1 LAASAVLSEVNA
13 VIVECRLDNLLQ
25 LIGGNLTVEKLEDTL
40 FLLKAEIE
48 KLEANTIEIE
58 INPDRQDMLSA
69 EGIARAVR
77 AFLGLET
84 EPKTYSARKSGKQVV
99 VKSGLEKVRPFI
111 SCGIVRDVET
121 SEELVRDYMHL
132 QESLTATHGRN
143 RKKASIG
150 LYVLDMIKFPVVYA
164 PERPESIRFAPLGQ
178 EVAIDGPTIL
188 KTHEKG
194 LIYGPIISG
203 FKKWPLLKD
212 SSGNILSLPPVI
224 NSNDL
229 GRITMNTHDLFVEV
243 TGTLKSCVGQA
254 LNIILTSLADRGGKI
269 ESVTVV
275 YPDGTEV
282 ETPDLK
288 PGKVVIE
295 TDEVLHLTGLALGD
309 QEVVK
314 CLQKMCY
321 GARILSKGK
330 ISVEVPPYRT
340 DILHRVD
347 VMEDVAIGYGF
358 DKIEPTMPVTSTSGR
373 LLPRTRLKNKVR
385 DLMVGVG
392 FGEVMS
398 CVMSSP
404 EVMNAKM
411 LRNGQLV
418 TTGNPKSLD
427 YSVLRNSLLPILL
440 DFTAQNQHADYP
452 QRIFEVGDVVSPDE
466 GSETRSMQK
475 ASVCG
480 LVSDGRVNLTE
491 LITELGF
498 VLRNL
503 GFEGK
508 FRFVSAKNPSFV
520 EGRCA
525 DIVVDG
531 ALVGSLGE
539 ISPEVLGLFGIGKP
553 AVAFEFLLP

>member
-1 LAASAVLSEVNA
+1 
-13 VIVECRLDNLLQ
+13 
-25 LIGGNLTVEKLEDTL
+25 
-40 FLLKAEIE
+40 
-48 KLEANTIEIE
+48 
-58 INPDRQDMLSA
+58 
-69 EGIARAVR
+69 
-77 AFLGLET
+77 
-84 EPKTYSARKSGKQVV
+84 
-99 VKSGLEKVRPFI
+99 
-111 SCGIVRDVET
+111 
-121 SEELVRDYMHL
+121 MHL

-212 SSGNILSLPPVI
+212 SSGKILSLPPVI

-229 GRITMNTHDLFVEV
+229 GRITVNTHDLFVEV
-243 TGTLKSCVGQA
+243 TGTLKSCVDQA

-269 ESVTVV
+269 ESVTVQ

-282 ETPDLK
+282 ETPNLK
-288 PGKVVIE
+288 PGKVVID
-295 TDEVLHLTGLALGD
+295 TDEVLRLTGLALGD

-398 CVMSSP
+398 YVMSSS

-411 LRNGQLV
+411 LRDDKLV
-418 TTGNPKSLD
+418 EVGNPKSIE
-427 YSVLRNSLLPILL
+427 YTVLRSSLLPILL

-452 QRIFEVGDVVSPDE
+452 QRIFEVGDVVTPDALA
-466 GSETRSMQK
+466 ETASRQRT
-475 ASVCG
+475 SVCG

-508 FRFVSAKNPSFV
+508 FKFVSADNPTFV
-520 EGRCA
+520 EGRTA
-525 DIVVDG
+525 GIVLEEDVIG
-531 ALVGSLGE
+531 IFGE
-539 ISPEVLGLFGIGKP
+539 VSPDVLTFFGIDKP
-553 AVAFEFLLP
+553 VMAFEFDLRMPGSPGINRSPTALP